1 MSSKVLQQYCESAL
15 AILNSQYQATQVLQH
30 NATAGAAREQIIKD
44 FLTNHLPE
52 LITVV
57 SGQIVDANNNYSK
70 QQDIVLVLKSMP
82 RLPFASGSDLIF
94 QEGVVATIEIK
105 TTLNTAVLSSIGSNI
120 QSVRALIPSIGAS
133 ARMGVT
139 HSWPHSKVLTAV
151 VTYGG
156 AAIETLVPSLVA
168 LDESARPDLVLDL
181 SKGLLVKNHGF
192 LLPAQP
198 SDEYLFVNSPA
209 EGFKFFLTFLTEIT
223 GTLSSRGV
231 LWRNYW

>member
-15 AILNSQYQATQVLQH
+15 AILNAQYQATRVLQH
-30 NATAGAAREQIIKD
+30 NATAGATREQIIKD

-57 SGQIVDANNNYSK
+57 SGQIVDASNNFSK
-70 QQDIVLVLKSMP
+70 QQDIVVVLKSMP

-105 TTLNTAVLSSIGSNI
+105 TTLNTPVLADIGVNI
-120 QSVRALIPSIGAS
+120 QSVRSLVPSIGAM
-133 ARMGVT
+133 AQMGIT
-139 HSWPHSKVLTAV
+139 HSWPGSKILTAI

-156 AAIETLVPSLVA
+156 ATVESIVPALSA
-168 LDESARPDLVLDL
+168 LDESARPDLLLDL
-181 SKGLLVKNHGF
+181 SKGLLIRNHG
-192 LLPAQP
+192 LLVPIQP
-198 SDEYLFVNSPA
+198 GHEYLFVSSPA
-209 EGFKFFLTFLTEIT
+209 EGFKLFLTFLTEIT

-231 LWRNYW
+231 MWRNYW